1 MEIIMQNTTSSR
13 PECFPDGSPI
23 SEWFKNTTIPPLHTL
38 GRQYVLT
45 DYGILPG
52 DAAIQ
57 TAKIQALIDYAAAEG
72 GGVLVVPQGEF
83 RTGALYMRQN
93 VHLYIARNG
102 LLKGSADIT
111 DYPLCETRIEG
122 QNCLYFPALINAV
135 ELNGFTLTGEGCI
148 DGNGFPFWRSFWLR
162 RQWNPKCTNKDEQR
176 PRLIFLSGCSDVLV
190 SGITFSNA
198 AFWTNHLYKC
208 RRVKYIGCSMLSPH
222 EPVGGPSTDALDI
235 DACQDVLISRCYMAV
250 NDDAVAL
257 KGGKG
262 PWADTAP
269 ENGANERI
277 IIEDCDFGFCHGCL
291 TLGSESIHNRNIIL
305 RNIQVS
311 TGYNMLWLKFRP
323 DTHQLYEQ
331 ILVENVHGKCAN
343 FVNINPWSQFF
354 DLQGRTD
361 LERSAGRNISIRN
374 CRFECDT
381 FMNVRQ
387 DEAHYHLSSFI
398 LDHLDIL
405 AADPSYDESAI
416 EMLQISNL
424 NLCKKETID
433 FPDSVTTLAD
443 DNAVYH
449 K

>member
-1 MEIIMQNTTSSR
+1 
-13 PECFPDGSPI
+13 
-23 SEWFKNTTIPPLHTL
+23 
-38 GRQYVLT
+38 
-45 DYGILPG
+45 
-52 DAAIQ
+52 
-57 TAKIQALIDYAAAEG
+57 
-72 GGVLVVPQGEF
+72 
-83 RTGALYMRQN
+83 
-93 VHLYIARNG
+93 
-102 LLKGSADIT
+102 
-111 DYPLCETRIEG
+111 
-122 QNCLYFPALINAV
+122 
-135 ELNGFTLTGEGCI
+135 
-148 DGNGFPFWRSFWLR
+148 
-162 RQWNPKCTNKDEQR
+162 
-176 PRLIFLSGCSDVLV
+176 
-190 SGITFSNA
+190 
-198 AFWTNHLYKC
+198 
-208 RRVKYIGCSMLSPH
+208 
-222 EPVGGPSTDALDI
+222 
-235 DACQDVLISRCYMAV
+235 
-250 NDDAVAL
+250 
-257 KGGKG
+257 
-262 PWADTAP
+262 
-269 ENGANERI
+269 
-277 IIEDCDFGFCHGCL
+277 
-291 TLGSESIHNRNIIL
+291 
-305 RNIQVS
+305 
-311 TGYNMLWLKFRP
+311 MLWLKFRP

-424 NLCKKETID
+424 NLCKKETIE